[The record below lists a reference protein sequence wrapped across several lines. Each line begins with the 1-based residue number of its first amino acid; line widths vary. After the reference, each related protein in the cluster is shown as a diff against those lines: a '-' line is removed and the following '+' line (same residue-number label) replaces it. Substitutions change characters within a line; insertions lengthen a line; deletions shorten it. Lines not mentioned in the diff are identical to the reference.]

1 MADEFLTFLVAGLII
16 IAILLVIFAG
26 GIFVEG
32 IDGPREFT
40 TRKNLTA
47 AAIIGPQDVNV
58 TKVFTANF
66 DASYT
71 KQTTTQSA
79 GTSEIRNGVLFGSST
94 LKYTVNAAEIEAMAI
109 KFDVTRTNS
118 ISELVIV
125 INNQTFLEQKLFRGH
140 YEYIVPREF
149 LSEKM
154 DIIIS
159 ARSSTWRLWAPN
171 LYNLENIDFVIK
183 AFSLEQEETNFFLED
198 WEYDNF
204 RTGKV
209 ELNLEENIGRMVL
222 IVNGDTAFSDS
233 VGDLDTVS
241 IQKSYFKK
249 GTNSVIFS
257 GRENSKFA
265 GRARIRITYVDT
277 RENSARLD
285 FNLTQSQY
293 NNFPRGR
300 IVFDV
305 IDVQKSGGLQVRV
318 SNGNEV
324 LLNEFQSVG
333 EGKITVW
340 INKRDVLPGI
350 NKIEIKSVDGAVF
363 AIENFKIE
371 F

>member
-1 MADEFLTFLVAGLII
+1 MTLESDLQLFWNSYKPILQAFKDSSPNVSEQDLTLI
-16 IAILLVIFAG
+16 
-26 GIFVEG
+26 
-32 IDGPREFT
+32 
-40 TRKNLTA
+40 
-47 AAIIGPQDVNV
+47 
-58 TKVFTANF
+58 
-66 DASYT
+66 Y
-71 KQTTTQSA
+71 
-79 GTSEIRNGVLFGSST
+79 
-94 LKYTVNAAEIEAMAI
+94 
-109 KFDVTRTNS
+109 
-118 ISELVIV
+118 
-125 INNQTFLEQKLFRGH
+125 QKLYLPAEWQAVSVKQF
-140 YEYIVPREF
+140 
-149 LSEKM
+149 S
-154 DIIIS
+154 D
-159 ARSSTWRLWAPN
+159 
-171 LYNLENIDFVIK
+171 LYNLENIDFVIT

>member
-40 TRKNLTA
+40 TRKTVTA

-198 WEYDNF
+198 WEHDNF

-222 IVNGDTAFSDS
+222 
-233 VGDLDTVS
+233 
-241 IQKSYFKK
+241 
-249 GTNSVIFS
+249 
-257 GRENSKFA
+257 
-265 GRARIRITYVDT
+265 
-277 RENSARLD
+277 
-285 FNLTQSQY
+285 
-293 NNFPRGR
+293 
-300 IVFDV
+300 
-305 IDVQKSGGLQVRV
+305 
-318 SNGNEV
+318 
-324 LLNEFQSVG
+324 
-333 EGKITVW
+333 
-340 INKRDVLPGI
+340 
-350 NKIEIKSVDGAVF
+350 
-363 AIENFKIE
+363 
-371 F
+371 